1 MSAEVSEKRDSGAP
15 GVGDEPPPLAELIFQ
30 ILRRNIED
38 GRLPDGLVLSEA
50 DVSRTFGVSRTPARV
65 ALGRLRD
72 ENLVAPR
79 EGRGL
84 LVLRGGGGAPVRQR
98 LADTDLRVDEAEQEA
113 LNSSGAVDRIYPS
126 LERTASSVTAFGRF
140 MVNQT
145 ALADYFGTSRTVA
158 QGALMRLERSGLVV
172 RDRHARWYI
181 ERLTVQKVLD
191 HYTIRELLEPVA
203 LQMAFPLMSRDKIY
217 SSWRRLGQLLE
228 RPATVTPADLDQVER
243 DLHFDLVHLC
253 PNAQMVKVINESQLP
268 LIGTHYTAERY
279 GGSPEMTRS
288 FLQHSNV
295 LTLLL
300 EGSPDRAAEALRHHL
315 RSAVEVTVPRLH
327 HLPELHPDLYPPY
340 LTPVGG

>member
-1 MSAEVSEKRDSGAP
+1 MIELEQFAP
-15 GVGDEPPPLAELIFQ
+15 QVDGGDPRPLAEIIFQ
-30 ILRRNIED
+30 VLRRNILE
-38 GRLPDGLVLSEA
+38 GRLPDGFVLSEA
-50 DVSRTFGVSRTPARV
+50 DVSRTFDVSRTPARV
-65 ALGRLRD
+65 ALARLRD
-72 ENLVAPR
+72 ESLVASH
-79 EGRGL
+79 EGRGF
-84 LVLRGGGGAPVRQR
+84 LVSREGPRQPLRQR
-98 LADTDLRVDEAEQEA
+98 LAETALDVAASEQDA
-113 LNSSGAVDRIYPS
+113 LNSSGAVDRVYPS

-145 ALADYFGTSRTVA
+145 ALADFFGTSRTVA
-158 QGALMRLERSGLVV
+158 QIALTRLERSGLVV

-181 ERLTVQKVLD
+181 ERLTVQKAID

-203 LQMAFPLMSRDKIY
+203 LEMAFPLMSREKIY
-217 SSWRRLGQLLE
+217 GSWRRLGQLLE
-228 RPATVTPADLDQVER
+228 QSASVTARDLDEVER

-315 RSAVEVTVPRLH
+315 HSAIEVTIPRLH
-327 HLPELHPDLYPPY
+327 HLPRLQPDLYPPY
-340 LTPVGG
+340 LTPVTE

>member
-1 MSAEVSEKRDSGAP
+1 MIELGDFVTAAEGSD
-15 GVGDEPPPLAELIFQ
+15 PPPLAEIIFQ
-30 ILRRNIED
+30 ILRRNIEE

-50 DVSRTFGVSRTPARV
+50 DVSRTFDVSRTPART

-72 ENLVAPR
+72 ENLIAAHD
-79 EGRGL
+79 GRGF
-84 LVLRGGGGAPVRQR
+84 LVIRGGPRQPLRQR
-98 LADTDLRVDEAEQEA
+98 LAETELQVAASEQDA

-145 ALADYFGTSRTVA
+145 ALADFYGTSRTVA
-158 QGALMRLERSGLVV
+158 QIALTRLERSGLVV

-181 ERLTVQKVLD
+181 ERLTVQKAID

-203 LQMAFPLMSRDKIY
+203 IELAFPSMSRDKIY
-217 SSWRRLGQLLE
+217 GSWRRLGQLLE
-228 RPATVTPADLDQVER
+228 HSSAVTPKDLDEVER
-243 DLHFDLVHLC
+243 DLHLDLVHLC

-315 RSAVEVTVPRLH
+315 SSAVEVTISRLR
-327 HLPELHPDLYPPY
+327 HLPELHRDLYPPY
-340 LTPVGG
+340 LTPVDE